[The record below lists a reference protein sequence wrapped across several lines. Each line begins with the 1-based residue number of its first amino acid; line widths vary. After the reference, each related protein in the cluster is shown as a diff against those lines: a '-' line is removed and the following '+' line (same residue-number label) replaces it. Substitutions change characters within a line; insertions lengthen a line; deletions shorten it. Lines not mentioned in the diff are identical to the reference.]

1 MTNVIVASSLDAT
14 GIEEAAA
21 ETGAEDINTDE
32 LGRGLG
38 DAGTEAGT
46 EVGATLL
53 SEQAVQT
60 VEVDV
65 RVCVDKVVKTDVKEL
80 PPEE

>member
-1 MTNVIVASSLDAT
+1 MTNVIVASVDAT
-14 GIEEAAA
+14 ACADEIDAD
-21 ETGAEDINTDE
+21 ETSTDE
-32 LGRGLG
+32 VGRGLG
-38 DAGTEAGT
+38 DAGTEAST

-65 RVCVDKVVKTDVKEL
+65 RVCVDKVVNTDVKEL

>member
-1 MTNVIVASSLDAT
+1 MIVASSVDAT
-14 GIEEAAA
+14 GVEEACADEIDA
-21 ETGAEDINTDE
+21 DEISTDE
-32 LGRGLG
+32 VGRGLG

-65 RVCVDKVVKTDVKEL
+65 RVCVDKVVNTDVKEL

>member
-1 MTNVIVASSLDAT
+1 VTNVVVPSSVDAT
-14 GIEEAAA
+14 GVEETVAD
-21 ETGAEDINTDE
+21 DINNDE

-38 DAGTEAGT
+38 DAGTETDT

-60 VEVDV
+60 VEVEV
-65 RVCVDKVVKTDVKEL
+65 NV
-80 PPEE
+80 